1 MLSAFTSKPNLTP
14 RFNYIKTELLSF
26 FRHVGFRGSEVSFV
40 PVSGM
45 EGINLLETPTEPL
58 LTSWY
63 VGLEQGDCAGL

>member
-1 MLSAFTSKPNLTP
+1 M
-14 RFNYIKTELLSF
+14 
-26 FRHVGFRGSEVSFV
+26 

-63 VGLEQGDCAGL
+63 VGLKQGVCAGPPAGSRAHHSAPCVSPADDC